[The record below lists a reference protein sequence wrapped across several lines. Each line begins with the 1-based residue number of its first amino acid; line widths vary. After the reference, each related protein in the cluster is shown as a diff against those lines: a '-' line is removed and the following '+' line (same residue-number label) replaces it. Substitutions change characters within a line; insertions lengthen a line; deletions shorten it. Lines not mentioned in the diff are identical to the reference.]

1 MRVALK
7 DSEVFAIGATNKKS
21 AVSDTRGW
29 HQAEV
34 VVNSNNF
41 SVTLDGKEIIN
52 GVNVYRDTDIE
63 KLLFGVDAKVSADFM
78 LDDLEVIS
86 REVLFP
92 QGAVTLERNLELK
105 IRPK

>member
-7 DSEVFAIGATNKKS
+7 DNEVFAIGATNKKS
-21 AVSDTRGW
+21 VVSDTRGW

-41 SVTLDGKEIIN
+41 SVALDGKEIIN

-63 KLLFGVDAKVSADFM
+63 KLLIGVDAKVNADFM
-78 LDDLEVIS
+78 LDDWKLSAGRFFS
-86 REVLFP
+86 RRES
-92 QGAVTLERNLELK
+92 
-105 IRPK
+105 